1 VVVVGFQAPLFFL
14 NAQAFRRSLDRAVL
28 HAPAP
33 VKAIVLEASSIVELD
48 FSGARMLEAE
58 ISYWKTRKVDFYI
71 ARLESVRAQRAL
83 ERFGIVALLGEQC
96 IFHSVDEVIRRI
108 S

>member
-1 VVVVGFQAPLFFL
+1 MRAAPT
-14 NAQAFRRSLDRAVL
+14 
-28 HAPAP
+28 P

-48 FSGARMLEAE
+48 FSGARMLETE
-58 ISYWKTRKVDFYI
+58 IRDWKSRGVDFYI
-71 ARLESVRAQRAL
+71 ARLESVRAGQAL
-83 ERFGIVALLGEQC
+83 ERFGIIALLGEQC